1 MEPDGGYTRQQPKTG
16 KRYSAQ
22 EELLAL
28 LSTSARADTRGAE
41 SPPNS

>member
-1 MEPDGGYTRQQPKTG
+1 MDGDGGYTRQQPKTG

-28 LSTSARADTRGAE
+28 LSAT
-41 SPPNS
+41 